1 VAATSALPK
10 PRAAV
15 TSAPQLERLELRVE
29 RLRLTFRFTYAFHAR
44 EVRFEC
50 DRGDGYQRL
59 FPETFSFHADRH
71 DPAELFLQ
79 LADLAEKPQLLS
91 EPARRRDSELL
102 TARLL
107 LAAPRYL
114 ERLLQQLEADA
125 RLDPKRL
132 EQIYTDLALM
142 SEVMAR
148 FAAGRDLEDH
158 PGLRTALFHLRK
170 LLFCA
175 LDRLVQRRVP
185 PAYLEGYVT
194 GAVELVDPVD
204 DLSEAGFFHALDRGD
219 PETVN
224 RVLLRLAER
233 AFYRWLE
240 DVCLDES
247 NGAFEAENS
256 PFASREAEVRAAIS
270 REHGAR
276 VRRGRELAPY
286 LRRLRNRDVLRL
298 LGKLEA
304 WFLRQY
310 DIHHAAAMIKHADNV
325 ANGRTDADATLSRHN
340 TPNYVAALAL
350 LASPFVAAAVW
361 YESAPRW
368 FDQLCAFEVACANV
382 LVAYFLL
389 YRFLWKRDLTF
400 FHAAVPR
407 IMAGIIVGYL
417 PIFFVDEV
425 WNLAVEPWPLLLM
438 IVILLGFA
446 TLLYLYIEVQRRLG
460 DSRVAFA
467 RARQIFLLGLLQAAG
482 IGLILTGLVGHF
494 MAMRNWP
501 GGGQNLAELPM
512 EVLLKGVGSFV
523 GELPVA
529 LGINPFYAFPS
540 AVFLMTFMS
549 FFIGTFL
556 QLMWEELPI
565 TEPL

>member
-1 VAATSALPK
+1 VTGTSVPLD
-10 PRAAV
+10 
-15 TSAPQLERLELRVE
+15 RLELRVE

-50 DRGDGYQRL
+50 DRGTGYQRV

-91 EPARRRDSELL
+91 ELARRRDSELL
-102 TARLL
+102 IARLL
-107 LAAPRYL
+107 LGAPRYL
-114 ERLLQQLEADA
+114 ERLLHQLEADT
-125 RLDPKRL
+125 RLAPDRL
-132 EQIYTDLALM
+132 EQIYADLALI

-148 FAAGRDLEDH
+148 FASRRDKEDH
-158 PGLRTALFHLRK
+158 PGLRIALFHLRK
-170 LLFCA
+170 LLFGA
-175 LDRLVQRRVP
+175 LDRLVRRRVSP
-185 PAYLEGYVT
+185 GYLEGYIA
-194 GAVELVDPVD
+194 GQVELVDPLD
-204 DLSEAGFFHALDRGD
+204 DLSDAGFFHTIDRGD
-219 PETVN
+219 PDTVN

-240 DVCLDES
+240 DICLDET

-256 PFASREAEVRAAIS
+256 PFASREAEVRAAIN
-270 REHGAR
+270 REHGGR
-276 VRRGRELAPY
+276 VRRGRELVPY
-286 LRRLRNRDVLRL
+286 LRRLGNRDVLRL

-310 DIHHAAAMIKHADNV
+310 DIHHAAAMIQHADNI
-325 ANGRTDADATLSRHN
+325 AKGKLDADAVLSRHN
-340 TPNYVAALAL
+340 TPNYAAALAL
-350 LASPFVAAAVW
+350 IASPFAAAALW

-368 FDQLCAFEVACANV
+368 FDWLCAGEVASANA
-382 LVAYFLL
+382 LVAFFLL
-389 YRFLWKRDLTF
+389 YRFLWQRDLTF

-425 WNLAVEPWPLLLM
+425 WSLSAQPWPQLLV
-438 IVILLGFA
+438 IVVLVGFA
-446 TLLYLYIEVQRRLG
+446 TLLYLYIEVRRRLADG
-460 DSRVAFA
+460 RVAFQ

-482 IGLILTGLVGHF
+482 IGLILTDLVGHF
-494 MAMRNWP
+494 MATRNWP
-501 GGGQNLAELPM
+501 GGGQNVPDVPLEILAL
-512 EVLLKGVGSFV
+512 GVG
-523 GELPVA
+523 
-529 LGINPFYAFPS
+529 PFYAFPS
-540 AVFLMTFMS
+540 AVFVMTFMS

>member
-1 VAATSALPK
+1 MATQSVA
-10 PRAAV
+10 
-15 TSAPQLERLELRVE
+15 LERLELRVE

-50 DRGDGYQRL
+50 DRGDGYQRV

-91 EPARRRDSELL
+91 DQARRRDSDLL
-102 TARLL
+102 VARLL
-107 LAAPRYL
+107 LGAPRYL
-114 ERLLQQLEADA
+114 ERLLHQLEADT
-125 RLDPKRL
+125 RLDAKRL
-132 EQIYTDLALM
+132 EQIYADLALI

-148 FAAGRDLEDH
+148 FASGRNNEDH
-158 PGLRTALFHLRK
+158 PGLRIALFHLRK
-170 LLFCA
+170 LLFGV
-175 LDRLVQRRVP
+175 LDRLVQRRVAP
-185 PAYLEGYVT
+185 LFLEGYIS
-194 GAVELVDPVD
+194 GRVELVDPVD

-219 PETVN
+219 PDTVN

-247 NGAFEAENS
+247 NGAFEMENS

-276 VRRGRELAPY
+276 VSRGRELSPY
-286 LRRLRNRDVLRL
+286 LRRLGNRDVLRL
-298 LGKLEA
+298 LGKLEG

-310 DIHHAAAMIKHADNV
+310 DIHHAAAMIQHADHI
-325 ANGRTDADATLSRHN
+325 AKGRLDSDTVLSRHN
-340 TPNYVAALAL
+340 TPNYVAALVAF
-350 LASPFVAAAVW
+350 ATPFVAAAFL
-361 YESAPRW
+361 YDSEPRF
-368 FDQLCAFEVACANV
+368 FDVLCAFEVAAVNIT
-382 LVAYFLL
+382 VAWFLL
-389 YRFLWKRDLTF
+389 YRFLWKRELTV

-417 PIFFVDEV
+417 TIFFIDEV
-425 WNLAVEPWPLLLM
+425 WSLAAQSWRTLAT
-438 IVILLGFA
+438 IVALLGSA

-460 DSRVAFA
+460 DGDVAFA
-467 RARQIFLLGLLQAAG
+467 RARQIFLLGVLQATA
-482 IGLILTGLVGHF
+482 IGVLLTGMIGHF
-494 MAMRNWP
+494 MAARAWP
-501 GGGQNLAELPM
+501 GGSADMSIEAMRTGAAP
-512 EVLLKGVGSFV
+512 FV
-523 GELPVA
+523 GQLPLV
-529 LGINPFYAFPS
+529 LGIAPYYVFPS
-540 AVFLMTFMS
+540 AVFMMSFMS

-556 QLMWEELPI
+556 QLMWEDIPI